1 MRRIILVED
10 EEAHA
15 QLIERAFATNEP
27 DTEFCLAGTL
37 AQARELIAEE
47 PPTLLILDFMLPDGR
62 GIDLLVNNRKIIE
75 FPVIILT
82 SHGTEKIA
90 VEAMK
95 AGALDYV
102 VKSADAFAK
111 MPQIV
116 ERVIREW
123 GHIQNHR
130 VAEDRLATSERRF
143 RSLVEHSS
151 DMIIEATLDG
161 LILYASPRT
170 QEILGL
176 CSVKELPGRCLL
188 DFLHPDE
195 KASFE
200 QLLGSLT
207 NASIMRSI
215 EHRVQHADGS
225 WRWIETQGSSF
236 SEMSEETRVV
246 VICRDVTERKLMEG
260 ERLIAERRLETSF
273 QQTVEVLAD
282 AMSAVDP
289 YTQGHEQGV
298 ARMSVAIGRRM
309 GLGEDALRGLRMA
322 GLLHDIGKIAI
333 PQSVLVKTGKLRDEE
348 MALVRTHVDRAREIL
363 EGVDF
368 PWPEISGIFEHH
380 ERLNGS
386 GYPRGMKGDEISLSG
401 RVIAVA
407 DTLSAMLCHRPYR
420 VARPLDVCC
429 NVLRD
434 GAGSC
439 YDPEVVDIALEIVE
453 SGEVTF
459 N

>member
-10 EEAHA
+10 EKAHA
-15 QLIERAFATNEP
+15 HLIEHAFATHELE
-27 DTEFCLAGTL
+27 TSFFLAGTL
-37 AQARELIAEE
+37 AKAQALIDEE
-47 PPTLLILDFMLPDGR
+47 TPSLLILDFMLPDGR
-62 GIDLLVNNRKIIE
+62 GIDLLTAHKDPIG

-111 MPQIV
+111 MPQIAD
-116 ERVIREW
+116 RVIREW
-123 GHIQNHR
+123 GHIQSHR
-130 VAEDRLATSERRF
+130 LAENRLATSEERF

-161 LILYASPRT
+161 MIQYASPRT
-170 QEILGL
+170 QEFLGF
-176 CSVKELPGRCLL
+176 SSGEELAGRCLL
-188 DFLHPDE
+188 DFLHPDD
-195 KASFE
+195 KVGFE
-200 QLLGSLT
+200 QLLGTLVNGSMLQ
-207 NASIMRSI
+207 SI
-215 EHRVQHADGS
+215 EHRLLRADGT
-225 WRWIETQGSSF
+225 WLWIETKGSSF
-236 SEMSEETRVV
+236 SSMSDDTHV
-246 VICRDVTERKLMEG
+246 VIVCRDVTERKRMEE
-260 ERLIAERRLETSF
+260 ERQTSERRLEDSF
-273 QQTVEVLAD
+273 QKTVEVLAA

-298 ARMSVAIGRRM
+298 AKMAVAIGQRM
-309 GLGEDALRGLRMA
+309 GLDGDALRGLRMA

-333 PQSVLVKTGKLRDEE
+333 PQSVLVKTGRLREEE

-363 EGVDF
+363 AGVDF

-407 DTLSAMLCHRPYR
+407 DTLSAMICHRPYR
-420 VARPLDVCC
+420 VARPIEVCC
-429 NVLRD
+429 QVLRE
-434 GAGSC
+434 GAGSW
-439 YDPEVVDIALEIVE
+439 YDPDVVEIALDIVQ
-453 SGEVTF
+453 SGEVEFT
-459 N
+459 

>member
-15 QLIERAFATNEP
+15 RLIEHAFEMHKPETS
-27 DTEFCLAGTL
+27 FCLAGTL
-37 AQARELIAEE
+37 AKARALIEEE
-47 PPTLLILDFMLPDGR
+47 PPSLLILDFLLPDGR
-62 GIDLLVNNRKIIE
+62 GIDLLTANQGSIG

-90 VEAMK
+90 VEAIK

-111 MPQIV
+111 MPQIA

-123 GHIQNHR
+123 GHIENHR
-130 VAEDRLATSERRF
+130 LAESRLATSEHRF

-161 LILYASPRT
+161 MIQYASPRT
-170 QEILGL
+170 QEILGFT
-176 CSVKELPGRCLL
+176 SGEELSGRCLL
-188 DFLHPDE
+188 DLLHPDD
-195 KASFE
+195 KYHFE
-200 QLLGSLT
+200 QLFGNLV
-207 NASIMRSI
+207 NPSILRSI
-215 EHRVQHADGS
+215 EHRLQHANGS
-225 WRWIETQGSSF
+225 WLWIESQGSSF
-236 SEMSEETRVV
+236 SHLSDDTRVV
-246 VICRDVTERKLMEG
+246 VICRDVTERKRMEE
-260 ERLIAERRLETSF
+260 ERQLSETRLENSF
-273 QQTVEVLAD
+273 QRTVEVLAD

-289 YTQGHEQGV
+289 YTQGHEKGV
-298 ARMSVAIGRRM
+298 ARMAVAIGERL
-309 GLGEDALRGLRMA
+309 GLDKEALRGLRMA

-333 PQSVLVKTGKLRDEE
+333 PQSVLVKTGKLREEE

-363 EGVDF
+363 AGVDF

-407 DTLSAMLCHRPYR
+407 DTLSAMICHRPYR
-420 VARPLDVCC
+420 VARPIEVCC
-429 NVLRD
+429 EALRD
-434 GAGSC
+434 GAGTW
-439 YDPEVVDIALEIVE
+439 YDPQVVDIALELVQ
-453 SGEVTF
+453 SGEVELG
-459 N
+459 

>member
-15 QLIERAFATNEP
+15 QLIEHAFATHEP
-27 DTEFCLAGTL
+27 ETDFCLASTL
-37 AQARELIAEE
+37 AKARELIKEN
-47 PPTLLILDFMLPDGR
+47 PPSLLILDFLLPDGR
-62 GIDLLVNNRKIIE
+62 GVDMLTANAEPFK
-75 FPVIILT
+75 FPVIVLT

-116 ERVIREW
+116 DRVIREW
-123 GHIQNHR
+123 GHIENHR
-130 VAEDRLATSERRF
+130 VAENRLAASERRF

-151 DMIIEATLDG
+151 DMIIEASLDG
-161 LILYASPRT
+161 IIQYASPRT
-170 QEILGL
+170 YEILGFP
-176 CSVKELPGRCLL
+176 SGDELSGYSLL
-188 DFLHPDE
+188 DLLHPEE
-195 KASFE
+195 KADFGKL
-200 QLLGSLT
+200 LLGLDDGAIL
-207 NASIMRSI
+207 NSI
-215 EHRVQHADGS
+215 EHRFKHTDGH

-236 SEMSEETRVV
+236 STENDGARLVI
-246 VICRDVTERKLMEG
+246 ICRDVTERK
-260 ERLIAERRLETSF
+260 RLEEERRLTEERLENSF

-298 ARMSVAIGRRM
+298 ARMAVAIGQRL
-309 GLGEDALRGLRMA
+309 GLDADALRGLRMA
-322 GLLHDIGKIAI
+322 GLLHDVGKIAI
-333 PQSVLVKTGKLRDEE
+333 PQSVLVKTGKLQKEE
-348 MALVRTHVDRAREIL
+348 MALVRTHVDRARDIL
-363 EGVDF
+363 SGIDF
-368 PWPEISGIFEHH
+368 PWPEISGVFEHH

-386 GYPRGMKGDEISLSG
+386 GYPKGLKGDEISLSG

-420 VARPLDVCC
+420 VARPMEVCC

-434 GAGSC
+434 GAGSW
-439 YDPEVVDIALEIVE
+439 YDPAVVDIALDLVQ
-453 SGEVTF
+453 SGEVDLT
-459 N
+459 

>member
-1 MRRIILVED
+1 VRRIVLVED

-15 QLIERAFATNEP
+15 QLIEHAFETHESE
-27 DTEFCLAGTL
+27 TVVCLAGTL
-37 AQARELIAEE
+37 AKAQELIDEE
-47 PPTLLILDFMLPDGR
+47 PPALLILDFLLPDGR
-62 GIDLLVNNRKIIE
+62 GIDLLTASQDPIG

-90 VEAMK
+90 VEAIK

-111 MPQIV
+111 MPQIA

-123 GHIQNHR
+123 GHIEDHR
-130 VAEDRLATSERRF
+130 LAENRLATSEQRF

-161 LILYASPRT
+161 MIQYASPRT
-170 QEILGL
+170 KEILGF
-176 CSVKELPGRCLL
+176 SSSEELSGRCLL
-188 DFLHPDE
+188 DLLHPDD
-195 KASFE
+195 KYRFE
-200 QLLGSLT
+200 QLFGSLVD
-207 NASIMRSI
+207 ASILQSI
-215 EHRVQHADGS
+215 EHRLQHTNGT
-225 WRWIETQGSSF
+225 WLWIETQGSSF
-236 SEMSEETRVV
+236 SHLYDDTRVV
-246 VICRDVTERKLMEG
+246 VICRDVTERKLMEE
-260 ERLIAERRLETSF
+260 ERQLSEMRLENSF
-273 QQTVEVLAD
+273 QRTVEVLAD

-289 YTQGHEQGV
+289 YTQGHEQAV
-298 ARMSVAIGRRM
+298 ARMAVAIGQRM
-309 GLGEDALRGLRMA
+309 GLDKDALRGLRMA

-333 PQSVLVKTGKLRDEE
+333 PQSVLVKTGRLRKEE

-363 EGVDF
+363 SGVDF

-407 DTLSAMLCHRPYR
+407 DTLSAMICHRPYR

-429 NVLRD
+429 EVLRE
-434 GAGSC
+434 GAGSW
-439 YDPEVVDIALEIVE
+439 YDPEVVEIALDLVQ
-453 SGEVTF
+453 SGEVELT
-459 N
+459 